1 MFREKE
7 VITLKKYLYIV
18 EVQEDIDD
26 YIFRDT
32 EWHESQR

>member
-7 VITLKKYLYIV
+7 VIALKNYLYIV

-26 YIFRDT
+26 YIFRDI